1 MIDIET
7 GEAIYKHALM
17 GAGASEPAAV
27 DTNFD
32 GYLDTIY
39 IGTTLG
45 VLYRANIG
53 PFDHDGDPTTAPH
66 FPLIESLMI
75 TETSVDGTDVTREVD
90 RIVDTDFGPQVL
102 LFTSD
107 PIAIP
112 PQVRPIFFRPSI
124 AYLPEFNRYA
134 VAVGTGHREDIFRR
148 DQPTGRFFV
157 FVDNVS
163 NVDIM
168 DPGFTPFSPVSAA
181 LTPIDPD
188 DPDRLESTSLL
199 KPGEG
204 WWMELDANER
214 VVTEP
219 FALSG
224 ILFFSTFIPD
234 PGGPEVIPENSLCR
248 EKGVSNIYGVFTTN
262 ADGLLSDDEDVNNPD
277 DLVRYVTGSGLVSS
291 PCTEQSQTKYPPP
304 GEDGDVVGVRCARRG
319 CRRERR

>member
-1 MIDIET
+1 
-7 GEAIYKHALM
+7 
-17 GAGASEPAAV
+17 
-27 DTNFD
+27 
-32 GYLDTIY
+32 
-39 IGTTLG
+39 
-45 VLYRANIG
+45 
-53 PFDHDGDPTTAPH
+53 
-66 FPLIESLMI
+66 
-75 TETSVDGTDVTREVD
+75 
-90 RIVDTDFGPQVL
+90 
-102 LFTSD
+102 
-107 PIAIP
+107 
-112 PQVRPIFFRPSI
+112 
-124 AYLPEFNRYA
+124 
-134 VAVGTGHREDIFRR
+134 
-148 DQPTGRFFV
+148 
-157 FVDNVS
+157 
-163 NVDIM
+163 M

-277 DLVRYVTGSGLVSS
+277 DLVRYVTVSGLVSS
-291 PCTEQSQTKYPPP
+291 PFTEQSQTKNPPP
-304 GEDGDVVGVRCARRG
+304 DEDVDIIDDLSSRLEYIRDRLKEQFPENCTFPPGYRIDVKTRNSGTNIDFIAPVPICVVEKNF
-319 CRRERR
+319 REF